1 MIKVRFLPAAEIE
14 LLKEV
19 TCYSK
24 TRTGTGIQFQAAIE
38 AAVSRAA
45 THPLGGAP
53 SFKETRSV
61 LVKGF
66 PFSVVYRPSEQEL
79 LVVAIA
85 PHRKRSALLGVA
97 HRVTANLSIEGMS
110 HTRLRRLSAA
120 PVKR

>member
-19 TCYSK
+19 AYYSK
-24 TRTGTGIQFQAAIE
+24 ARTGTGIRFQAAIE
-38 AAVSRAA
+38 TAVSRAA

-66 PFSVVYRPSEQEL
+66 PFSVVYRPSEYEL

-85 PHRKRSALLGVA
+85 PHRKRPQYWAS
-97 HRVTANLSIEGMS
+97 RIE
-110 HTRLRRLSAA
+110 
-120 PVKR
+120 

>member
-14 LLKEV
+14 LLTEV
-19 TCYSK
+19 TYYSK
-24 TRTGTGIQFQAAIE
+24 ARTGTGLRFQAAVQ

-53 SFKETRSV
+53 SFKETRSI

-66 PFSVVYRPSEQEL
+66 PFSVVYRPSQREL

-85 PHRKRSALLGVA
+85 PHRKRPQYWSS
-97 HRVTANLSIEGMS
+97 RIE
-110 HTRLRRLSAA
+110 
-120 PVKR
+120 